1 MGRQPQV
8 GGSTIQR
15 DLHVAA
21 RAARGRGRGART
33 QRADRDGERQRLVR
47 SHHQPTDA
55 GAQVAPA
62 LQRAGLPPAGRSG
75 ERRTKGSQVGSACH
89 LGVGSEEA
97 VFNAHRQVL
106 DGFSDA
112 ARYIG
117 PIGAG
122 SVAKLVHNCAGYGIQ
137 MVLAEVFSM
146 GIKAGVEPL
155 ALWETVR
162 TGASGR

>member
-1 MGRQPQV
+1 M
-8 GGSTIQR
+8 
-15 DLHVAA
+15 
-21 RAARGRGRGART
+21 
-33 QRADRDGERQRLVR
+33 
-47 SHHQPTDA
+47 
-55 GAQVAPA
+55 
-62 LQRAGLPPAGRSG
+62 
-75 ERRTKGSQVGSACH
+75 
-89 LGVGSEEA
+89 GSEEA